1 MRRTAL
7 VTAGVLVAAAGFT
20 VFTAPAD
27 AAAAPTVQAYFSSES
42 RTAGY
47 EPKNGN
53 WYTNPATG
61 LAGTPYQLSRQ
72 ADIAAA
78 AASGTPTITVDTDQK
93 FQTMLGVGS
102 SLEESTI
109 FNLSRMSAAGRDAA
123 LRALVDPVNGAGFN
137 VIRITFGTS
146 DFTSHDFYSYDDG
159 AADPSLSRFSI
170 QRDVD
175 YKIISTLQQA
185 LAINPNIKFFA
196 SAWSAP
202 AWMKSPATLIGG
214 NLQSQYIP
222 TLATYYRR
230 AVQAYTA
237 QGIAIH
243 AMTLQ
248 NEPLFNP
255 PDYPG
260 MLVSADQERQLA
272 KALRTELTNNGLGTK
287 IWAFDHNFSDGVSY
301 TQGVIGTGTSHNDAY
316 SAVDGIAFHDY
327 GGDPSTMA
335 TVKATYPEK
344 DVMMT
349 ERSVWG
355 TAGADRIVQYFR
367 NSATL
372 YEGWVSML
380 DQNRTPERWSGSPD
394 PTMLIQSA
402 SSPDT
407 FWKLPDYNMI
417 AQFSKFV
424 QPGAKRVATG
434 YGSTGTVTNVAFVNP
449 DNSLVTVAV
458 NQTAANQ
465 TVTVR
470 AGTQQFTGTIPAK
483 TVATYVWA
491 GAGSAG
497 SGGGPNRTGQ
507 IVGYGGKCVDVAGA
521 SSANGTAVQLYGCNG
536 TGAQSWTV
544 GTDGTVRSLGKCLDV
559 AAASSANGTKVQ
571 IYDCNGTA
579 AQQWVAG
586 AAGSLRSLGKCLDAT
601 GPSSTDGTKLQ
612 IWDCSGA
619 PNQSWQLPT

>member
-7 VTAGVLVAAAGFT
+7 VTAGVLAAATGFT

-72 ADIAAA
+72 ADITAS
-78 AASGTPTITVDTDQK
+78 AASGTPTITVDTNQK

-102 SLEESTI
+102 SLEESTV
-109 FNLSRMSAAGRDAA
+109 FNLSRMSAAGRTAA

-237 QGIAIH
+237 QGIPIH

-327 GGDPSTMA
+327 GGDPSTMG

-402 SSPDT
+402 SNPDT

-470 AGTQQFTGTIPAK
+470 AGAQQFTGTIPAK

-491 GAGSAG
+491 GAGDAG
-497 SGGGPNRTGQ
+497 SGGGPTRTGQ

-521 SSANGTAVQLYGCNG
+521 NSANGTAVQLYGCNG
-536 TGAQSWTV
+536 TAAQSWTV

>member
-7 VTAGVLVAAAGFT
+7 ITAGVLVAAA
-20 VFTAPAD
+20 VVAPPAH

-42 RTAGY
+42 RSAGY

-53 WYTNPATG
+53 WYTNPAAG
-61 LAGTPYQLSRQ
+61 LAGTPYQLSKQ
-72 ADIAAA
+72 ADITAGAAG
-78 AASGTPTITVDTDQK
+78 GTATITVDTNQK

-109 FNLSRMSAAGRDAA
+109 FNLSRMSTAGRDAA
-123 LRALVDPVNGAGFN
+123 LRALVDPAQGAGFN

-170 QRDVD
+170 QRDID
-175 YKIISTLQQA
+175 YKIISTLKQA
-185 LAINPNIKFFA
+185 LAINPNVKFFA

-222 TLATYYRR
+222 NLATYYRK

-237 QGIAIH
+237 QGIPIY

-272 KALRTELTNNGLGTK
+272 KALRTELSGNGLGTK

-316 SAVDGIAFHDY
+316 SSVDGIAFHDY
-327 GGDPSTMA
+327 GGDPSTMG

-402 SSPDT
+402 SAPDT

-424 QPGAKRVATG
+424 QPGARRVATG
-434 YGSTGTVTNVAFVNP
+434 YGSIGTVTNVAFVNP

-458 NQTAANQ
+458 NQTASNQ

-470 AGTQQFTGTIPAK
+470 AGTRQFTGTIPAK
-483 TVATYVWA
+483 TVATYIWA
-491 GAGSAG
+491 GAGDAG
-497 SGGGPNRTGQ
+497 SGGGSRTGQ

-536 TGAQSWTV
+536 TTAQSWTV
-544 GTDGTVRSLGKCLDV
+544 GADGTVRSLGKCLDV
-559 AAASSANGTKVQ
+559 AAANPANGTKVQ

-579 AQQWVAG
+579 AQQWTTGAG
-586 AAGSLRSLGKCLDAT
+586 GSLRSLGKCLDAT
-601 GPSSTDGTKLQ
+601 GPSSADGTRLQ
-612 IWDCSGA
+612 IWDCSGGA
-619 PNQSWQLPT
+619 NQSWQLPA